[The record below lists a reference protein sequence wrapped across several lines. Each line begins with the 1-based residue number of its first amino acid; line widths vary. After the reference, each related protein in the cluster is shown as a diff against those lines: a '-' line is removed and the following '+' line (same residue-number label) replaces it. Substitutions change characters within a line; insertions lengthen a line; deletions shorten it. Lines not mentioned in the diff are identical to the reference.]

1 MKRRDFREKNQP
13 LVMII
18 PMIDIMLFLL
28 VFFMLST
35 IYMVQTNTLPVN
47 LPQSTTAKQDVRP
60 NIVPITVLE
69 SGDVL
74 FDKDTVANQQLAEKI
89 HSAIE
94 LDKDTIFVL
103 RGDKAARYE
112 SIVTVL
118 DLLKKSGAR
127 RVSIATELNLPA
139 TTKTFNK

>member
-1 MKRRDFREKNQP
+1 MKRRDFREKTQP

-47 LPQSTTAKQDVRP
+47 LPQSTTADKETRP
-60 NIVPITVLE
+60 NVVPITVLA

-74 FDKDTVANQQLAEKI
+74 FDKDAVPNRQLAEKI
-89 HSAIE
+89 HTALAE
-94 LDKDTIFVL
+94 DKNAIFVL

-112 SIVTVL
+112 SVVAVL
-118 DLLKKSGAR
+118 DLLKKSGAK
-127 RVSIATELNLPA
+127 RVSIATELKSN
-139 TTKTFNK
+139 

>member
-1 MKRRDFREKNQP
+1 MRRRDFREKKEP

-28 VFFMLST
+28 VFFMIST
-35 IYMVQTNTLPVN
+35 IYMVQTNALPVS
-47 LPQSTTAKQDVRP
+47 LPQASTADKETRP
-60 NIVPITVLE
+60 NVVPITVLA

-74 FDKDTVANQQLAEKI
+74 FDKDSVPNQQLAEKI
-89 HSAIE
+89 HAALAADE
-94 LDKDTIFVL
+94 KVIFVL

-112 SIVTVL
+112 SVVAVL

-127 RVSIATELNLPA
+127 RVSIATEL
-139 TTKTFNK
+139 KK